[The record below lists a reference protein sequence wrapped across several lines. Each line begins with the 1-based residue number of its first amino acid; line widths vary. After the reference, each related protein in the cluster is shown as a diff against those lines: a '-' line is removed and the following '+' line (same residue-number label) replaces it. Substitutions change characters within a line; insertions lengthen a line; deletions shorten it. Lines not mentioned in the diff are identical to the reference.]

1 MLYYFIIFIPFL
13 LFFLKILLTNFIVPY
28 HKKKALYYQVK
39 KDHDWPKIEKIENFL
54 TNLFRGVSGKF
65 TSKIYRYVYF
75 IRNKEFIYG
84 EIDFLSFYCILKQ
97 TKPKDGEIF
106 YDLGAGTGKAV
117 FCSALFFNLS
127 KSKGIELL
135 LPLHKKANF
144 FLKKAENF
152 YNETLNNKE
161 QKYLKQINTI
171 EFINDNFLNYD
182 FLDADIIY
190 VAATCLNSA
199 TWENLTTK
207 MAKLKPGSRIIVA
220 TKSIHHQ
227 NFQIIYQSVELMSW
241 GLCPIKIYKIVPD
254 KLPHK
259 KN

>member
-1 MLYYFIIFIPFL
+1 
-13 LFFLKILLTNFIVPY
+13 VPY
-28 HKKKALYYQVK
+28 HKKKALYYQAK
-39 KDHDWPKIEKIENFL
+39 KDVDWSRIEKTESFL
-54 TNLFRGVSGKF
+54 VNLFNGVSGKF
-65 TSKIYRYVYF
+65 TSKIYRYVHF

-84 EIDFLSFYCILKQ
+84 EIDFLSFFCILNK
-97 TKPKDGEIF
+97 TEPKDGEIF

-135 LPLHKKANF
+135 LPLYKKANS
-144 FLKKAENF
+144 FLKKAKHFYKEN
-152 YNETLNNKE
+152 LNNEE

-190 VAATCLNSA
+190 VAATCLNNE
-199 TWENLTTK
+199 TWDNLITK

-227 NFQIIYQSVELMSW
+227 NFQMVYQSVELMSW
-241 GLCPIKIYKIVPD
+241 GLCPVKIYKIVPD
-254 KLPHK
+254 KLPQK
-259 KN
+259 